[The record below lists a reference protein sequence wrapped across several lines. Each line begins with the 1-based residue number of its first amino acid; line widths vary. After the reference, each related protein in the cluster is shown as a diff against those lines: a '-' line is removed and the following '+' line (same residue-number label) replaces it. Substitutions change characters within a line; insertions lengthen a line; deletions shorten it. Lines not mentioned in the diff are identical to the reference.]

1 MLAFI
6 LRRLLQAIVVMLTV
20 AFLAFMLFQYVGDPV
35 TSLLGQDATQQQR
48 EELRRDLGLDQ
59 PFPVQFAKFV
69 VNAVQGEFG
78 LSLRQGRKV
87 STLIAERFPATL
99 ELAVAAAVIAL
110 VVGVPLG
117 VYAAL
122 RRGTFGSQLVM
133 TASLLGV
140 SLPTFLIGI
149 LLILFFAVIL
159 KWLPSFGRGDT
170 VALFGS
176 GAWTTGLLTLD
187 GWKHLVLP
195 AVTLSVFQLAL
206 ILRLVRAEM
215 LEVLRTDYVKFARAR
230 GLTDRAV
237 YFGHALKNTLVPVI
251 TITGLQLGSLIAFAI
266 ITETVFQWPGM
277 GFLFIQA
284 VQFAD
289 VPVMAAYL
297 CLIALIFVLVNLVV
311 DLLYFAVD
319 PRLRIERPAGGH

>member
-1 MLAFI
+1 MFVFI
-6 LRRLLQAIVVMLTV
+6 LRRLVQAIVVMLTV

-35 TSLLGQDATQQQR
+35 TNLLGQDATQEQR
-48 EELRRDLGLDQ
+48 DALRKDLGLDQ
-59 PFPVQFAKFV
+59 PFPLQFARFV
-69 VNAVQGEFG
+69 GNAVQGEFG

-87 STLIAERFPATL
+87 STLISERFPATL
-99 ELAVAAAVIAL
+99 ELSLAAAVIAL
-110 VVGVPLG
+110 GVGVPLG

-122 RRGTFGSQLVM
+122 RRGRFGSQLAM
-133 TASLLGV
+133 TLSLLGV
-140 SLPTFLIGI
+140 SLPAFLIGI
-149 LLILFFAVIL
+149 LLILLFSVSL
-159 KWLPSFGRGDT
+159 KWLPSFGRGDVVSFGGWTSGLFT
-170 VALFGS
+170 V
-176 GAWTTGLLTLD
+176 D

-195 AVTLSVFQLAL
+195 AITLSVFQLAL

-215 LEVLRTDYVKFARAR
+215 LEVLRTDYIKFARAR
-230 GLTDRAV
+230 GLHDRAV

-297 CLIALIFVLVNLVV
+297 CLIALIFVLVNLLV

-319 PRLRIERPAGGH
+319 PRLRIEKPVGGGH